1 METKQPKIEELILDL
16 SKFGNVQIAKADY
29 VLTILVT
36 GTGLTKYPV
45 FNKIMELVT
54 QFANDKYPLI
64 ENMRNDETFFCA
76 VCKPESS
83 ILTPVDEFEAKA
95 VNTETE
101 IPRRNQLG
109 LWTIPERIID
119 KAIKEVEEL
128 GSSPLLTDA
137 IIKLDEAFNLV
148 ADYVDAKNP
157 EWPGVKKTEAKDE

>member
-1 METKQPKIEELILDL
+1 METKQPKIEDLILEL

-36 GTGLTKYPV
+36 GNGLSKYPV

-54 QFANDKYPLI
+54 QFANDKYPII

-76 VCKPESS
+76 VCKPNSS
-83 ILTPVDEFEAKA
+83 ISTPVDEFEAKT

-101 IPRRNQLG
+101 LPRIPRRNQLG
-109 LWTIPERIID
+109 LWTIPERIIN

-137 IIKLDEAFNLV
+137 VIKLDEAFNLV
-148 ADYVDAKNP
+148 ADYVDSKNP
-157 EWPGVKKTEAKDE
+157 EWPGVKK